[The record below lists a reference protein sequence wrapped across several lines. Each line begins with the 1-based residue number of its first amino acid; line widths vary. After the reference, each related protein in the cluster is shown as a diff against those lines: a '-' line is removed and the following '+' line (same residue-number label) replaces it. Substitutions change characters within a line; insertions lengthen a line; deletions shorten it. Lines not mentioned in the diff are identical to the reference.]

1 MYAGEIAVELDKS
14 YQLVG
19 KRGKTLAERGLV
31 SREENEQGRRVFVI
45 TELAERSYFTKEA
58 TDSLD
63 LGPNDSGAE
72 KEWS

>member
-1 MYAGEIAVELDKS
+1 MELDKS

-45 TELAERSYFTKEA
+45 TELAESSYFTEEPR
-58 TDSLD
+58 DSLD
-63 LGPNDSGAE
+63 LGPNDPE
-72 KEWS
+72 VQKK